1 VNYRFILD
9 ILTIVTIDLVL
20 SGDNGVVIAMAV
32 RNLPPRLRR
41 RAIAAGGGC
50 AALFQITLSIVAM
63 QLLRAPFLK
72 LAGGL
77 MILWIS
83 LQLFRETASAKETR
97 SRQSGMWKAIG
108 FIVIANLT
116 MSTDNVLAVAAA
128 AHGNPAL
135 LIFGLCISVP
145 LVIFGSA
152 FLAGLMDKH
161 PIIVYIGAAIL
172 GKVAGEM
179 IIDDGAVTDFFHPNM
194 WVRYGVQ
201 AAGALL
207 VLVAGCLLMR
217 GGRHPGDGGNDTGKS
232 DPNDDL
238 VEPVERASR

>member
-1 VNYRFILD
+1 M
-9 ILTIVTIDLVL
+9 IDLVL

-32 RNLPPRLRR
+32 RNLPARLRR
-41 RAIAAGGGC
+41 RAIAVGGGC
-50 AALFQITLSIVAM
+50 AALFQVTLSIVAM

-77 MILWIS
+77 LILWIS
-83 LQLFRETASAKETR
+83 LRLFQETASTGKTR
-97 SRQSGMWKAIG
+97 SGRSGMWKAIG
-108 FIVIANLT
+108 FIVVANLT

-179 IIDDGAVTDFFHPNM
+179 IIDDAAVTNFLHPNT

-207 VLVAGCLLMR
+207 VLVVGCLLTR
-217 GGRHPGDGGNDTGKS
+217 GQRPPGGGANEPGKS

-238 VEPVERASR
+238 VEPAERVGR